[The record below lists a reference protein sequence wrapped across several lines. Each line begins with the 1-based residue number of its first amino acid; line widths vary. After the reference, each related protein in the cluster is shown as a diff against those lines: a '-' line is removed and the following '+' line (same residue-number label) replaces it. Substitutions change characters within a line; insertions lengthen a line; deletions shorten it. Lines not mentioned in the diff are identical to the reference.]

1 MKTLLAITSALA
13 MTAALGLSTAQAGGS
28 GGYGQP
34 SFGANNGNNASVKQN
49 GNGCRNRCY
58 GGQTF
63 NAGVNNGNNFGGNGA
78 SGNNGN
84 FNGNNANVKQ
94 NGNGC
99 RNRCF
104 GGQNFNAGVN
114 NGNNFGGPG
123 KH

>member
-13 MTAALGLSTAQAGGS
+13 LTATLGLSTAQAG

-49 GNGCRNRCY
+49 GNGCRNRCF

-63 NAGVNNGNNFGGNGA
+63 NAGVNNGNNFGGNG
-78 SGNNGN
+78 GNGGNGA
-84 FNGNNANVKQ
+84 NGNNANVKQ

-99 RNRCF
+99 RNRCG
-104 GGQNFNAGVN
+104 GGQTFNAGVN
-114 NGNNFGGPG
+114 NGNKFGGKG
-123 KH
+123 GH